1 MKQYK
6 IIKVIEQIKLEFS
19 KKILEINKN
28 RLNDL
33 LKEFK

>member
-19 KKILEINKN
+19 KKILEINKD
-28 RLNDL
+28 RLYKL
-33 LKEFK
+33 LKEIK